1 MKTASI
7 WGCFLLL
14 FAIVSPASPNT
25 LQSQSQA
32 ATHNQAVEFNNRGL
46 ELYKAG
52 KIDEAIKQF
61 RQALAI
67 DPNFPEA
74 DSNLGLALDA
84 KGEVDEAIV
93 DFNKA
98 LALKPT
104 DAITE
109 SNLGLALFHKGKL
122 DESLAAY
129 RKALEFQP
137 NFPQAYNGMG
147 VVLFTQGYARRHR
160 GLSQSYRPRTK
171 LC

>member
-1 MKTASI
+1 V
-7 WGCFLLL
+7 L
-14 FAIVSPASPNT
+14 FAVFSPVAAGG
-25 LQSQSQA
+25 SQPESQIA
-32 ATHNQAVEFNNRGL
+32 AHNQAVEFNNRGL

-61 RQALAI
+61 RQALAV

-84 KGEVDEAIV
+84 KGEVDEAIA

-122 DESLAAY
+122 DDSLAAY
-129 RKALEFQP
+129 RKALE
-137 NFPQAYNGMG
+137 
-147 VVLFTQGYARRHR
+147 
-160 GLSQSYRPRTK
+160 
-171 LC
+171 

>member
-1 MKTASI
+1 MLSAASGRRGLKTTSI
-7 WGCFLLL
+7 CGVFLLL
-14 FAIVSPASPNT
+14 FAIVSPASHNPS
-25 LQSQSQA
+25 QSQSQVA
-32 ATHNQAVEFNNRGL
+32 SHNQAVEFNNRGL

-84 KGEVDEAIV
+84 KGQVDEAIA

-109 SNLGLALFHKGKL
+109 SNLGLALFHKSKYA
-122 DESLAAY
+122 ESLAAY
-129 RKALEFQP
+129 QKA
-137 NFPQAYNGMG
+137 
-147 VVLFTQGYARRHR
+147 
-160 GLSQSYRPRTK
+160 
-171 LC
+171 